1 VAVLSLAL
9 AVSFG
14 WLYFDTGSALV
25 SEWLSSADASYG
37 VALVA
42 VASMLAWRRRAIFV
56 SRLRPQASPIIGLSA
71 LAFGLTLYVVGI
83 IGADVFVTRVSS
95 VFVLAGMIS
104 FLAGP
109 AAMRVMAAPLFFMLL
124 AIPPPTL
131 VVTAIT
137 LPLQVVASQIAGA
150 TLGLIGVPVVR
161 DGNLLR
167 LPSATLEVAEA
178 CSGLRSLVSLG
189 ALAVLLSWAA
199 DLTWAKRAVVVA
211 AAVPIAVAL
220 NGLRVAVTG
229 LACQV
234 WGRAAAADPWHSLTG
249 WLTFAA
255 SLLVLLSILR
265 LLEVTRASSDDLAPV
280 MIRV

>member
-1 VAVLSLAL
+1 MAALSFAL
-9 AVSFG
+9 AVAFG
-14 WLYFDTGSALV
+14 WLYFDTVWALAG
-25 SEWLSSADASYG
+25 EWLSSADASYG

-42 VASMLAWRRRAIFV
+42 VASLLAWRRRAIFI
-56 SRLRPQASPIIGLSA
+56 SRLNPHSAPIIGLAA
-71 LAFGLTLYVVGI
+71 LAFGLSLYVVGI
-83 IGADVFVTRVSS
+83 VGADVFVTRVSS

-109 AAMRVMAAPLFFMLL
+109 AATRVMAAPLLFMLL
-124 AIPPPTL
+124 AIPLPTL

-137 LPLQVVASQIAGA
+137 LPLQVVASQIAEA
-150 TLGLIGVPVVR
+150 TLALVGVPVVR

-189 ALAVLLSWAA
+189 ALAVVLSWAA
-199 DLTWAKRAVVVA
+199 DLTWPKRAVVVA

-234 WGRAAAADPWHSLTG
+234 WGRAAAADPWHSVTG
-249 WLTFAA
+249 LVTFAV

-265 LLEVTRASSDDLAPV
+265 LLEVTRAQTDDLAPA
-280 MIRV
+280 MIQA

>member
-1 VAVLSLAL
+1 MAVLSLAL
-9 AVSFG
+9 AIAFG

-42 VASMLAWRRRAIFV
+42 VALLLAWRRRAIFL
-56 SRLRPQASPIIGLSA
+56 SRLQPHSSPIVGLAA
-71 LAFGLTLYVVGI
+71 LAFALALYVVGI

-95 VFVLAGMIS
+95 VFVLAGMIG

-109 AAMRVMAAPLFFMLL
+109 AATRVVAAPLFFLLL

-131 VVTAIT
+131 VVTAVT
-137 LPLQVVASQIAGA
+137 LPLQVVASQIAEA
-150 TLGLIGVPVVR
+150 TLVLVGVPVVR

-167 LPSATLEVAEA
+167 LPSTTLAVAEA

-189 ALAVLLSWAA
+189 ALAVVLAWAA
-199 DLTWAKRAVVVA
+199 DLSWTKRAVVVA
-211 AAVPIAVAL
+211 ASVPIAVAL

-229 LACQV
+229 VACQV

-249 WLTFAA
+249 LLTFAA

-265 LLEVTRASSDDLAPV
+265 LLEATRAPSDDLAPA
-280 MIRV
+280 MMRV

>member
-9 AVSFG
+9 AVAFG
-14 WLYFDTGSALV
+14 WLYVDTGSALV

-37 VALVA
+37 VALFA
-42 VASMLAWRRRAIFV
+42 VASLLAWRRRALFV
-56 SRLRPQASPIIGLSA
+56 SRLHPHSSPLIGLAA
-71 LAFGLTLYVVGI
+71 LGFGLTLYIVGI

-95 VFVLAGMIS
+95 VFVLAGMVC

-109 AAMRVMAAPLFFMLL
+109 AAARVMVAPLFFMLL

-131 VVTAIT
+131 VVTAVT
-137 LPLQVVASQIAGA
+137 LPLQFVASQIAEA
-150 TLGLIGVPVVR
+150 TLGMIGVPVVR

-178 CSGLRSLVSLG
+178 CSGLRSLISLG
-189 ALAVLLSWAA
+189 ALSILLSWAA
-199 DLTWAKRAVVVA
+199 DLTWTKRAVVVA

-229 LACQV
+229 IAVQV
-234 WGRAAAADPWHSLTG
+234 WGRGAAADPWHSLAG
-249 WLTFAA
+249 VLTFVA
-255 SLLVLLSILR
+255 SLLLLMSILR
-265 LLEVTRASSDDLAPV
+265 LLEAARTSDDLAPA